1 MSNIAIIIG
10 ISIYNHAEDLPACK
24 NDADNMEQLLQ
35 ATGKYR
41 ILRLDQEITKSYLID
56 QIDSYIKSV
65 DDQIDEILFYF
76 SGHGCQDNTG
86 LHYILK
92 DTEIEKINTTSFN
105 NNELDDLVR
114 EYNPQLFVK
123 IIDACQS
130 GFHYIKSVDLDD
142 ELNERNMLPIK
153 SNKAFANCIFMSS
166 SRSNESS
173 IATSECSLFTKA
185 FILSVLDGGI
195 SSDVVRYSDIQNY
208 ITDVFKTNKYA
219 QTPYF
224 TWQCDGRAIFTYIT
238 EQLKTLASTW
248 LRVSA
253 EIQDKK
259 EEMEVKLD
267 KFLNAYRME
276 EEVKNIVDKIRVV
289 LKQENLPL
297 SWVDKYYD
305 IDLENQP
312 KYDFKEDTDIV
323 NFLYERADKE
333 NLYIEFETERVKKES
348 ALGIPLFG
356 YETIPVRFS
365 ILAQSLP
372 SSLRMDLLPKNEGLP
387 RYEIELVF
395 IYCDTGMYIFQGVKQ
410 FIFKGWNK
418 YVLGDKKKYSYKR
431 LEYAKFEEKDWRDFV
446 HKQLED
452 SAKFVEE
459 SLDSFISRVS

>member
-1 MSNIAIIIG
+1 MSNIAIVMG
-10 ISIYNHAEDLPACK
+10 ISIYDYAEDLPACK
-24 NDADNMEQLLQ
+24 NDADSVEQLLQ
-35 ATGKYR
+35 ATGKYH
-41 ILRLDQEITKSYLID
+41 ILRLDQELIKPYLID
-56 QIDSYIKSV
+56 QIDNFIKSV

-76 SGHGCQDNTG
+76 SGHGCQDDTG

-92 DTEIEKINTTSFN
+92 NTEMEKINTTSFN

-130 GFHYIKSVDLDD
+130 GFHYIKSVDFEENLD
-142 ELNERNMLPIK
+142 EGSILQIK
-153 SNKAFANCIFMSS
+153 SNKAFENCIFMSS
-166 SRSNESS
+166 SRSDQSS
-173 IATSECSLFTKA
+173 IATDECSLFTKA
-185 FILSVLDGGI
+185 FISSVLDGT

-208 ITDVFKTNKYA
+208 LTDVFKTNKYA
-219 QTPYF
+219 QIPYF
-224 TWQCDGRAIFTYIT
+224 TLQCDGRAVFTYIT
-238 EQLKTLASTW
+238 EQLKKLADTW
-248 LRVSA
+248 LKTSA
-253 EIQDKK
+253 EIQDIK

-267 KFLNAYRME
+267 KFLNAYRVE
-276 EEVKNIVDKIRVV
+276 EEVKDIVDKIMAV
-289 LKQENLPL
+289 LKQENLQL
-297 SWVDKYYD
+297 SWMNKYYD
-305 IDLENQP
+305 IDLENKP

-323 NFLYERADKE
+323 NFLYERAEKE

-372 SSLRMDLLPKNEGLP
+372 SSIRMDLLPKNEGLP

-395 IYCDTGMYIFQGVKQ
+395 IYCDTGMYIFQGAKQ
-410 FIFKGWNK
+410 FVFKGWNQ
-418 YVLGDKKKYSYKR
+418 YVLRDKKKYSYKR
-431 LEYAKFEEKDWRDFV
+431 LEYAKFEEKDWRDFI
-446 HKQLED
+446 HNQLED